1 MTTEAAGV
9 LTGVLTAVIA
19 GVITAVIA
27 GVITAQSPVS
37 LGRREGES
45 REPSVC

>member
-1 MTTEAAGV
+1 MSVTSEAAGV
-9 LTGVLTAVIA
+9 QTGVLTAVIA
-19 GVITAVIA
+19 GVITAVI
-27 GVITAQSPVS
+27 TAQRPVS